1 MMSLKW
7 WDFLGRNEVICPID
21 TSTGQSPLFWLLG
34 IWFQCSFIHL
44 PSLSLSHFSMTKEY
58 KSLLYVL
65 KHLSFNKMAKFISFF
80 ILVLLLL
87 LSAAESSRSLSA
99 NTHKVSSPVSEFT
112 VYLSTDGGCSLHVLI
127 FVFQLVNLAGGIRHQ
142 WWWMLFRIRK
152 WRVLD

>member
-1 MMSLKW
+1 MRFPRKKW
-7 WDFLGRNEVICPID
+7 G
-21 TSTGQSPLFWLLG
+21 
-34 IWFQCSFIHL
+34 HL
-44 PSLSLSHFSMTKEY
+44 PHWHLNWAVPFVLTFGYLISMLIHSSTLSHFSMTKEY